1 MPNNNIRVSLKNVIA
16 PPIPMAVLMVLGVVL
31 VWIAG
36 FGYESKSAT
45 VQLNSPLA
53 AYLQQFVLTNH
64 VLSNILGAI
73 ITLLNAFLIAQLN
86 NKFTIIRTRSFLPV
100 FIFTMLIAS
109 WPSIHMLLSA
119 HLALTLLIMSLF
131 VFFEMYRDR
140 NASEQ
145 AFLGSLLI
153 ATASLFI
160 EPFILFIPVCWIGFM
175 RFYSFSLRTF
185 LASIFGALVPWVFFL
200 AMRIYFQPDLL
211 WLNSLA
217 TGFYVGVPFIELPL
231 NEFVYMACTAIIIV
245 IGLAGLFSN
254 LHSDSIQTR
263 AKLNFLLFLLI
274 AAFIFSMIFI
284 YQFLVFLPVIALC
297 YALLIS
303 HPFTL
308 RSTNFYGILFIVF
321 IVVNVAFVISNIIL
335 N

>member
-1 MPNNNIRVSLKNVIA
+1 MPNNNIRISLKNVIA
-16 PPIPMAVLMVLGVVL
+16 PPIPMAVLMVLGIVL
-31 VWIAG
+31 IWIAG
-36 FGYESKSAT
+36 FGYEPTST
-45 VQLNSPLA
+45 IVQFNSPLA
-53 AYLQQFVLTNH
+53 VNLQLFVLSNH
-64 VLSNILGAI
+64 ILSNILGVV

-100 FIFTMLIAS
+100 FIFMVLIAS
-109 WPSIHMLLSA
+109 WPSIHMVLCA
-119 HLALTLLIMSLF
+119 HLALTFFIMSLF

-153 ATASLFI
+153 ATASLLI

-185 LASIFGALVPWVFFL
+185 LASVFGALVPWVLYL
-200 AMRIYFQPDLL
+200 AMRIYFQPDLQ
-211 WLNSLA
+211 WLNTLA
-217 TGFYVGVPFIELPL
+217 TDFYIGVPIIELPL
-231 NEFVYMACTAIIIV
+231 NEIIYMASAAVIIL

-254 LHSDSIQTR
+254 LHSDAIHTR

-321 IVVNVAFVISNIIL
+321 IIVNVAFVISNIIL

>member
-109 WPSIHMLLSA
+109 WPSVHMLLSA

-160 EPFILFIPVCWIGFM
+160 EPFIL
-175 RFYSFSLRTF
+175 
-185 LASIFGALVPWVFFL
+185 
-200 AMRIYFQPDLL
+200 
-211 WLNSLA
+211 
-217 TGFYVGVPFIELPL
+217 
-231 NEFVYMACTAIIIV
+231 
-245 IGLAGLFSN
+245 
-254 LHSDSIQTR
+254 
-263 AKLNFLLFLLI
+263 
-274 AAFIFSMIFI
+274 
-284 YQFLVFLPVIALC
+284 
-297 YALLIS
+297 
-303 HPFTL
+303 
-308 RSTNFYGILFIVF
+308 
-321 IVVNVAFVISNIIL
+321 
-335 N
+335 